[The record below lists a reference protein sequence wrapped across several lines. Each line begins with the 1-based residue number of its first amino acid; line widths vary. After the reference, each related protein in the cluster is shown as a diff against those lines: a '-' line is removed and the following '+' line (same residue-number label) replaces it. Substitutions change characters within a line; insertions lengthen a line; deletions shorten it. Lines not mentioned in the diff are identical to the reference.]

1 MQGSCFLPAICSQI
15 QWYLLPLRASHL
27 EMRDST
33 WLHSLFCAGCGRK
46 IKYKIYLSLSIQPDT
61 LFILHSSV
69 SSRTLTILLAWYFL
83 RKFILG
89 SVNTSAC
96 CLFVYC
102 SLYVPNSSSFFS
114 SFCFAGQ
121 LLLKVQKKRNLGL
134 VLSIK
139 YEC

>member
-1 MQGSCFLPAICSQI
+1 MQGSCFLPAIYSQI

-33 WLHSLFCAGCGRK
+33 RLRSLFCAGCGRK
-46 IKYKIYLSLSIQPDT
+46 IKYRIYLSLSIQPDT
-61 LFILHSSV
+61 LFILHSSMP
-69 SSRTLTILLAWYFL
+69 SRTLTILLTWYFL

-89 SVNTSAC
+89 GVNTSAC
-96 CLFVYC
+96 CLFAYC

-121 LLLKVQKKRNLGL
+121 FLLKVQKKHNLDL
-134 VLSIK
+134 VLHQV
-139 YEC
+139 